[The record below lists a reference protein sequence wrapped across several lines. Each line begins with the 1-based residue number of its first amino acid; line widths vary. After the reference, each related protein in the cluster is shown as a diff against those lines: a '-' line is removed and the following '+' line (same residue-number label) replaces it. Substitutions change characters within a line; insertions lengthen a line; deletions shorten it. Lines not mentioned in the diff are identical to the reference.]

1 MGKAISKESYF
12 LIERL
17 DPEINV
23 WKGFSLPID
32 TIEGVERVIG
42 MIANNGGE
50 RMINFFD
57 PSHRLVKVTVK
68 KEVVEWKTK

>member
-32 TIEGVERVIG
+32 TIEGVKRVIG
-42 MIANNGGE
+42 MIANNGDGL
-50 RMINFFD
+50 INFFD
-57 PSHRLVKVTVK
+57 PSYRLVKVTVK

>member
-12 LIERL
+12 IIEKL

-32 TIEGVERVIG
+32 TIEGVNRVIG
-42 MIANNGGE
+42 MIANNGAGL
-50 RMINFFD
+50 INFFD